1 MRERLKRGETLSYLE
16 MVKLQR
22 IFDSANDQRALIDR
36 HPELHELAMKMI
48 ALYSEITELALANE
62 DKQQPK

>member
-16 MVKLQR
+16 IVELQK
-22 IFDSANDQRALIDR
+22 IFDSAKDQRAMLDR
-36 HPELHELAMKMI
+36 HPELHDLAMKMI

-62 DKQQPK
+62 EKQQPQ